1 MNLTPYICKCCG
13 GRINISTMRCE
24 YCGVEYRDESLKRI
38 QVVQVRPGEHVIRAQ
53 VAVSVDHMAANPEGA
68 RDYALHELRNQ
79 LADGLLGYMKITTAE
94 NFSPMYCE
102 RTEII
107 RGEVRVI
114 DPMFEGR
121 YF

>member
-13 GRINISTMRCE
+13 GRVNVANMRCD

-38 QVVQVRPGEHVIRAQ
+38 QITQVRPGEHLIRAQ
-53 VAVSVDHMAANPEGA
+53 VEVSLDHMSHNPEGA
-68 RDYALHELRNQ
+68 RDYALHVLRDQ
-79 LADGLLGYMKITTAE
+79 LADGLLGYMKLTTAE
-94 NFSPMYCE
+94 NYSPRFCD

-114 DPMFEGR
+114 DPMFDR
-121 YF
+121 Y